1 MTAPAMG
8 VPPAAESMR
17 PALVRSLS
25 SAGRAG
31 LIYGLVTIAVSVL
44 LFPFYWTVAAAFKG
58 TGEVTAYPPVWA
70 FTPTLDNFRELFQ
83 ALGAFD
89 ALINSLVIVGVSTC
103 LALLF
108 GSMEAY
114 ALARFE
120 IKGKDMIA
128 LDILLI
134 RMLPPIVSVIPLFL
148 LAKKL
153 GLFDSHAILIAVYT
167 LAGLPF
173 VVWVMRVFIQDVPR
187 SVEEAALIDGC
198 NRLQVLFRIT
208 LPLVLP
214 GLAATV
220 VIVFIFAWNEYLYA
234 SLLTSSNARTLP
246 VVTAVAIK
254 PRAISWG
261 VASAAGVLMSAPVIV
276 LALLVQRYLVRGLTF
291 GVVKG

>member
-1 MTAPAMG
+1 MTAPVMD

-17 PALVRSLS
+17 LLLVRSLS

-44 LFPFYWTVAAAFKG
+44 LFPFYWTVAAAFKR

-70 FTPTLDNFRELFQ
+70 FTPTLDNFKELFQ
-83 ALGAFD
+83 ALGAMG

-108 GSMEAY
+108 GSMAAY

-148 LAKKL
+148 LAVNSSGL
-153 GLFDSHAILIAVYT
+153 GAAVRRCT
-167 LAGLPF
+167 PTRKVASSG
-173 VVWVMRVFIQDVPR
+173 
-187 SVEEAALIDGC
+187 
-198 NRLQVLFRIT
+198 
-208 LPLVLP
+208 
-214 GLAATV
+214 ATN
-220 VIVFIFAWNEYLYA
+220 A
-234 SLLTSSNARTLP
+234 TSSKPLSPNQRRMSDGTSGASGRRPRVHTTVAPAAQSHGRCSMVRLMSSSEMLPKMPQART
-246 VVTAVAIK
+246 
-254 PRAISWG
+254 
-261 VASAAGVLMSAPVIV
+261 MSAGAAP
-276 LALLVQRYLVRGLTF
+276 A
-291 GVVKG
+291 